1 MNDDPFDWSLARAFL
16 GALDHGS
23 LMAAARA
30 LGTSQ
35 PTLGRHIAELEQQL
49 GLVLFERTA
58 RGLVPTPAARQLVG
72 PARAM
77 AHGAQALRRAASG
90 RQGGLA
96 GVVRLAA
103 SQTVACVL
111 LPPVLV
117 RMRAALPDIEISIV
131 VSNELT
137 DLLRR
142 DADIALRMV
151 RPQQASLVARRL
163 GSIAIGACAH
173 RDYLARRGTPGSVAD
188 LAHHDLIA
196 TDRSGDLER
205 GAAAAGLDLGSLRFA
220 LRTDDL
226 IAQWAAVRIGL
237 GIGFVADFV
246 QRSDPDVVP
255 VLPGLP
261 LPQFPL
267 WLAVHREIRTSAR
280 IRAVYDAL
288 GTAIGAALAA

>member
-1 MNDDPFDWSLARAFL
+1 MNDQPFDWSLARSFL
-16 GALDHGS
+16 AALDEGS

-35 PTLGRHIAELEQQL
+35 PTLGRHIAELERQL
-49 GLVLFERTA
+49 GVALFERTA
-58 RGLVPTPAARQLVG
+58 RGLLPTPAARQLAG

-77 AHGAQALRRAASG
+77 AHGAQALLRAAGG
-90 RQGGLA
+90 RQTGLA
-96 GVVRLAA
+96 GPVRVAA

-111 LPPVLV
+111 LPPMLV
-117 RMRAALPDIEISIV
+117 RLRAALPDVEVVLV

-151 RPQQASLVARRL
+151 RPQQASLVMRRL
-163 GSIAIGACAH
+163 GTVAVRACAH
-173 RDYLARRGTPGSVAD
+173 RDYLARRGTPRSAAD
-188 LAHHDLIA
+188 LAAHDLIA

-205 GAAAAGLDLGSLRFA
+205 GAAAAGLDTTGLRFA

-226 IAQWAAVRIGL
+226 MAQWEAVRAGL
-237 GIGFVADFV
+237 GIGFIGDAV
-246 QRSDPDVVP
+246 QRCDPAVIP
-255 VLPGLP
+255 LLPALV
-261 LPQFPL
+261 LPQFPM

-280 IRAVYDAL
+280 IRAVFDVLASEV
-288 GTAIGAALAA
+288 GAALAA